1 MERHRVANSEW
12 RLERQRIAG
21 RQRIAISEW
30 RLDKR
35 QQEASRKWRIVSRQ
49 SPVANR
55 QSPVA
60 TFRLAFTLTELLVA
74 IAILSIM
81 FTLLFIPMTQA
92 FDNARRGRI
101 MSELQNAADYA
112 LEIMVRE
119 LTQATEVLPQRRVHA
134 EDHTYTYPSGR
145 SILHRQGEPLNL
157 LDDLDRFRWRGNRLE
172 DEDDDPNILRDPNAS
187 SDDDT
192 LARIDFVVRAVKDDR
207 LTPQNY
213 QQAYTVIT
221 YYLRR
226 ADPSR
231 RFQYLDVGNFPANR
245 RQIFRAHWQ
254 PDPNPSTE
262 PQPELDQND
271 RPTGRWLVRD
281 GWALE
286 DFSIFQLP
294 DPRNPNPANYLQ
306 PSPSPNT
313 RLISHTALT
322 PPDIDVA
329 DLRFTVERRPESD
342 ERDQKP
348 VAVVIEMTLRK
359 PTPGAKAKGNNPNET
374 DVPSL
379 FVRRRVKVVLPNVP

>member
-1 MERHRVANSEW
+1 MERQRVANSEW

-60 TFRLAFTLTELLVA
+60 AASPVANRQSPVATFRLAFTLTELLVA
-74 IAILSIM
+74 IAILSIL
-81 FTLLFIPMTQA
+81 FTLLFVPMTTA

-119 LTQATEVLPQRRVHA
+119 LTQATEVLPQERV
-134 EDHTYTYPSGR
+134 EQVDDNR
-145 SILHRQGEPLNL
+145 VNPLNL
-157 LDDLDRFRWRGNRLE
+157 LDDLDSG
-172 DEDDDPNILRDPNAS
+172 
-187 SDDDT
+187 DDDT
-192 LARIDFVVRAVKDDR
+192 LSRIDFVVRAVKDDR

-231 RFQYLDVGNFPANR
+231 PFQYLDVGNFPANR

-254 PDPNPSTE
+254 PQGTDPKNPVAPE
-262 PQPELDQND
+262 PTD
-271 RPTGRWLVRD
+271 RDEQGRWKVT
-281 GWALE
+281 GAW
-286 DFSIFQLP
+286 IMP
-294 DPRNPNPANYLQ
+294 DLSQLQ
-306 PSPSPNT
+306 PFDPQ
-313 RLISHTALT
+313 RGGLISHTALT

-374 DVPSL
+374 DVPSI
-379 FVRRRVKVVLPNVP
+379 FIRRRVRVVLPNVP

>member
-1 MERHRVANSEW
+1 
-12 RLERQRIAG
+12 
-21 RQRIAISEW
+21 
-30 RLDKR
+30 
-35 QQEASRKWRIVSRQ
+35 
-49 SPVANR
+49 
-55 QSPVA
+55 
-60 TFRLAFTLTELLVA
+60 
-74 IAILSIM
+74 M

-157 LDDLDRFRWRGNRLE
+157 LDDLDRFQVSGNQLVE
-172 DEDDDPNILRDPNAS
+172 DPSNPNAS

-192 LARIDFVVRAVKDDR
+192 TARIDFVVRAVQGDR
-207 LTPQNY
+207 LTPQNW
-213 QQAYTVIT
+213 QHYTVLT

-226 ADPSR
+226 SDPSR
-231 RFQYLDVGNFPANR
+231 PFQYLEVGNAPANR

-254 PDPNPSTE
+254 PQGTSGTVAPEPNAR
-262 PQPELDQND
+262 DA
-271 RPTGRWLVRD
+271 RGRWRVT
-281 GWALE
+281 GAW
-286 DFSIFQLP
+286 IMP
-294 DPRNPNPANYLQ
+294 DLSQLQ
-306 PSPSPNT
+306 PFNPQQGG
-313 RLISHTALT
+313 LLSHTALT

-374 DVPSL
+374 DVPSI
-379 FVRRRVKVVLPNVP
+379 FVRRRVRVVLPNVP

>member
-1 MERHRVANSEW
+1 MERQRVANSEW
-12 RLERQRIAG
+12 RLEQQRIAG

-119 LTQATEVLPQRRVHA
+119 LTQATEVLPQERVDA
-134 EDHTYTYPSGR
+134 NSPDPSNP
-145 SILHRQGEPLNL
+145 LPLNL
-157 LDDLDRFRWRGNRLE
+157 LDDLDSG
-172 DEDDDPNILRDPNAS
+172 
-187 SDDDT
+187 DDDT
-192 LARIDFVVRAVKDDR
+192 LSRIDFVVRAVKDDR

-231 RFQYLDVGNFPANR
+231 PFQYLDVGNFPANR

-254 PDPNPSTE
+254 PQGTDPKNPVAPE
-262 PQPELDQND
+262 PTD
-271 RPTGRWLVRD
+271 RDRDEQGRWKVT
-281 GWALE
+281 GAW
-286 DFSIFQLP
+286 IMP
-294 DPRNPNPANYLQ
+294 DLSQLQ
-306 PSPSPNT
+306 PFDPQ
-313 RLISHTALT
+313 RGGLISHTALT

-342 ERDQKP
+342 ERDRKP
-348 VAVVIEMTLRK
+348 IAVVIEMTLRK

-379 FVRRRVKVVLPNVP
+379 FVRRRVKVVLQNVR

>member
-1 MERHRVANSEW
+1 
-12 RLERQRIAG
+12 
-21 RQRIAISEW
+21 
-30 RLDKR
+30 
-35 QQEASRKWRIVSRQ
+35 
-49 SPVANR
+49 
-55 QSPVA
+55 
-60 TFRLAFTLTELLVA
+60 LLVA
-74 IAILSIM
+74 IAILSIL
-81 FTLLFIPMTQA
+81 FTLLFVPMTTA

-119 LTQATEVLPQRRVHA
+119 LTQATEVLPQERV
-134 EDHTYTYPSGR
+134 EQVDDNR
-145 SILHRQGEPLNL
+145 VNPLNL
-157 LDDLDRFRWRGNRLE
+157 LDDLDSG
-172 DEDDDPNILRDPNAS
+172 
-187 SDDDT
+187 DDDT
-192 LARIDFVVRAVKDDR
+192 LSRIDFVVRAVKDDR

-231 RFQYLDVGNFPANR
+231 PFQYLDVGNFPANR

-254 PDPNPSTE
+254 PQGTSDTVAPEPTE
-262 PQPELDQND
+262 RDEQ
-271 RPTGRWLVRD
+271 GRWKVT
-281 GWALE
+281 GAW
-286 DFSIFQLP
+286 IMP
-294 DPRNPNPANYLQ
+294 DLSQLQ
-306 PSPSPNT
+306 PFDPQ
-313 RLISHTALT
+313 RGGLISHTALT

-374 DVPSL
+374 EINPNETDVPSI
-379 FVRRRVKVVLPNVP
+379 FVRRRVRVVLPNVP